1 MHISDWSSDVC
12 SSDLSNGNV
21 RFGAL
26 GCDAHLFRT
35 APGDRAD
42 IAVREPIGLHHLVT
56 GGIDLGNRIRNFE
69 SEDSSAVVQPLAMP
83 CQCKDLSAI
92 GTLPLEHAGC
102 IVYCV
107 SKNMDVCFPPR
118 DQLAIKPDP
127 SITVII
133 GAFIKGHDT
142 RSEEQTHELQ

>member
-56 GGIDLGNRIRNFE
+56 GGFDLGNRIRNFE

-102 IVYCV
+102 IVQCV

-118 DQLAIKPDP
+118 
-127 SITVII
+127 
-133 GAFIKGHDT
+133 
-142 RSEEQTHELQ
+142 SEEYTSELQSLMRISYAVFCLTKKKQNLMHTHT

>member
-1 MHISDWSSDVC
+1 MIRRPPRSTRTDTLFPDTTLFRSPPPWRDIHADALGRVAKIRAPFPA
-12 SSDLSNGNV
+12 SNVNV

-26 GCDAHLFRT
+26 GCDAHLCRT

-42 IAVREPIGLHHLVT
+42 IAVREPIGLHQLVT

-92 GTLPLEHAGC
+92 G
-102 IVYCV
+102 
-107 SKNMDVCFPPR
+107 K
-118 DQLAIKPDP
+118 
-127 SITVII
+127 I
-133 GAFIKGHDT
+133 GRAHV
-142 RSEEQTHELQ
+142 